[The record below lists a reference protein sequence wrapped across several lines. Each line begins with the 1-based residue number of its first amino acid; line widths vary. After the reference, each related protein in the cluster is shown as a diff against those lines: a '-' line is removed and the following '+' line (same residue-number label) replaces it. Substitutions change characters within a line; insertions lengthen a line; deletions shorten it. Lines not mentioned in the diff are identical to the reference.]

1 MANWKFG
8 RRQNIQNQ
16 HLYYITIKKQAQV
29 RPNSNTPLRKQG
41 RASREPQN
49 FGKQAAPTPWLGNK
63 KARIRTLSTHV
74 DLARFQEEQE
84 SRQTTDWCVGLA
96 GHPAAHKSTT
106 NWTKQKKYFRVRL
119 PTKPFGLGNPSI
131 QASSDMIAY
140 QNEGETTAPGWIST
154 PLDRERTE
162 KRRAEDRRREGGTG
176 GDTLGGVAYSGVCVE
191 WVWRRIAA
199 TRWHFTCC
207 LRPTPTLIF
216 CGTSFFPSPTL

>member
-1 MANWKFG
+1 
-8 RRQNIQNQ
+8 
-16 HLYYITIKKQAQV
+16 V
-29 RPNSNTPLRKQG
+29 RPNSNTLLRKQG

-96 GHPAAHKSTT
+96 GHQAAHKSTT

-162 KRRAEDRRREGGTG
+162 KRRAEDRRGREGPAAMRS
-176 GDTLGGVAYSGVCVE
+176 VAS
-191 WVWRRIAA
+191 RIAA
-199 TRWHFTCC
+199 CAWSECGGGLQPHVDTSPVAFALRPHWFYVAPLSFDAFTCV
-207 LRPTPTLIF
+207 
-216 CGTSFFPSPTL
+216 PS